1 MPLACIR
8 IAADEALD
16 PGQNLHPDPQITET
30 RKPSDEP
37 LCLADFN
44 DPPTL
49 ASWLR
54 THNTDLLASAKDH
67 TSFERCP

>member
-1 MPLACIR
+1 MRRSIR
-8 IAADEALD
+8 PEPSL
-16 PGQNLHPDPQITET
+16 GPQITQT

-44 DPPTL
+44 HPPTV

-54 THNTDLLASAKDH
+54 TRNASLLLAKGN